1 MEQEDKICATVVL
14 GVALLV
20 MLTICGGMLIYNNRL
35 EIMASKG
42 YCDTQL
48 SPVPT
53 AIPRCPFHI
62 LSLKP

>member
-48 SPVPT
+48 EHT
-53 AIPRCPFHI
+53 
-62 LSLKP
+62 LSTSWQKCK

>member
-1 MEQEDKICATVVL
+1 MGSEDKFWANVVL

-20 MLTICGGMLIYNNRL
+20 MLTIFGGMLIYNNRL

-48 SPVPT
+48 EHTLST
-53 AIPRCPFHI
+53 AWQKC
-62 LSLKP
+62 K